1 MPRQSIAEIEFTAKY
16 PNARVV
22 PDPDV
27 MGYRFAIYC
36 GDYLCAGGGT
46 RGRAFV
52 EALRYDRDGLI
63 TPDPIEVSTNAGV
76 REEVKL

>member
-22 PDPDV
+22 PAPDL

-36 GDYLCAGGGT
+36 GDYLCAGGRT
-46 RGRAFV
+46 RGRAFA
-52 EALRYDRDGLI
+52 EALRYDRDGII
-63 TPDPIEVSTNAGV
+63 TPDPNEVSTTAGV
-76 REEVKL
+76 PGEVKL